1 MPFPVMVWHWV
12 KDVLLNFS
20 TNDTIPVL
28 PGNIYTL
35 LFFVINGKEFV
46 VCITVLKHN
55 LAMWKVV
62 PVKYVLILYHMD
74 TLNHRL
80 VL

>member
-1 MPFPVMVWHWV
+1 MPVP
-12 KDVLLNFS
+12 LLGQAIRHRHS
-20 TNDTIPVL
+20 AVDEERGGRVHRTTYI
-28 PGNIYTL
+28 IAS
-35 LFFVINGKEFV
+35 
-46 VCITVLKHN
+46 KHN

-62 PVKYVLILYHMD
+62 PVKYLLILCHMD